1 MTGILRQVLRG
12 YRLAGY
18 SELLAARQT
27 CEVFEDLTGL
37 WRKYI
42 LCISLHRECICLQIA
57 SYASG
62 TSYKLQGCAFFTAYA
77 LAGTADGA
85 RVTNDSAPTT
95 LGYEPSKNSRASN
108 FR

>member
-42 LCISLHRECICLQIA
+42 LCISLHRECIACRLHRMHPARATSSRDALFIMRMRWQELLTGLQ
-57 SYASG
+57 
-62 TSYKLQGCAFFTAYA
+62 
-77 LAGTADGA
+77 
-85 RVTNDSAPTT
+85 
-95 LGYEPSKNSRASN
+95 
-108 FR
+108 